1 MPAPHERDG
10 SEHLREV
17 GSKKCYTHLVVTNG
31 VGLKSEDGRFDV
43 MAAACPTRQVI
54 GRIGDKW
61 SLLVLY
67 ALSTGI
73 KRFSQLRAEVEGI
86 SQKML
91 TQTLR
96 ALERDGLVDRHVYAT
111 IPPKV
116 EYRLT
121 PLGSLEDAIA
131 VVRQWAYAHMD
142 EITTARDSYDRQ
154 PVPSDA
160 G

>member
-1 MPAPHERDG
+1 M
-10 SEHLREV
+10 
-17 GSKKCYTHLVVTNG
+17 VTKG
-31 VGLKSEDGRFDV
+31 LGLKSDDGRFDV

-54 GRIGDKW
+54 GRVGGKW

-67 ALSTGI
+67 SLSTGT
-73 KRFSQLRAEVEGI
+73 KRFSRLRSEVEGI

-96 ALERDGLVDRHVYAT
+96 ALERDGLVDRHAYAT

-121 PLGSLEDAIA
+121 PLGESLEDAIGF
-131 VVRQWAYAHMD
+131 VREWAYAHMD
-142 EITTARDSYDRQ
+142 EIAASRDGYDRRAARDAQGS
-154 PVPSDA
+154 
-160 G
+160 

>member
-1 MPAPHERDG
+1 M
-10 SEHLREV
+10 
-17 GSKKCYTHLVVTNG
+17 VTNG
-31 VGLKSEDGRFDV
+31 VSLRSNDGRFDV

-67 ALSTGI
+67 ALSTGT
-73 KRFSQLRAEVEGI
+73 KRFSQLRTDVEGI

-96 ALERDGLVDRHVYAT
+96 ALERDGLVDRHAYPT

-116 EYRLT
+116 EYQLT
-121 PLGSLEDAIA
+121 PLGQSLEDTIA
-131 VVRQWAYAHMD
+131 VVRQWAYNHMD
-142 EITTARDSYDRQ
+142 EITAQRERYDQRTAADDPASS
-154 PVPSDA
+154 P
-160 G
+160 

>member
-1 MPAPHERDG
+1 MVTKSVD
-10 SEHLREV
+10 LR
-17 GSKKCYTHLVVTNG
+17 
-31 VGLKSEDGRFDV
+31 SEDGRFDV

-54 GRIGDKW
+54 GRVGDKW

-67 ALSTGI
+67 ALSTGTL
-73 KRFSQLRAEVEGI
+73 RFSQLRSEVEGI

-96 ALERDGLVDRHVYAT
+96 ALERDGLVHRHAYPT

-121 PLGSLEDAIA
+121 PLGQSLEDAIA
-131 VVRQWAYAHMD
+131 VVRRWAYTHMD
-142 EITTARDSYDRQ
+142 EITASRDSYDRQ
-154 PVPSDA
+154 PVVADA

>member
-1 MPAPHERDG
+1 
-10 SEHLREV
+10 
-17 GSKKCYTHLVVTNG
+17 

-54 GRIGDKW
+54 GRVGDKW

-67 ALSTGI
+67 ALSTGT
-73 KRFSQLRAEVEGI
+73 KRFSQLRSEVEGI

-96 ALERDGLVDRHVYAT
+96 ALERDGLVHRHVYAT

-121 PLGSLEDAIA
+121 PLGQGIEEAIA
-131 VVRQWAYAHMD
+131 VVRKWAYTHMD
-142 EITTARDSYDRQ
+142 EITMARDSYDRQ

>member
-1 MPAPHERDG
+1 
-10 SEHLREV
+10 
-17 GSKKCYTHLVVTNG
+17 
-31 VGLKSEDGRFDV
+31 

-67 ALSTGI
+67 ALSTGT
-73 KRFSQLRAEVEGI
+73 KRFSRLRYEVEGI

-96 ALERDGLVDRHVYAT
+96 ALERDGLVARRAYAT

-116 EYRLT
+116 EYSLT
-121 PLGSLEDAIA
+121 PLGESLEDAIA
-131 VVRQWAYAHMD
+131 VVREWAYTHMD
-142 EITTARDSYDRQ
+142 GIAASRQAYDQR
-154 PVPSDA
+154 PSPSDT
-160 G
+160 

>member
-1 MPAPHERDG
+1 M
-10 SEHLREV
+10 
-17 GSKKCYTHLVVTNG
+17 
-31 VGLKSEDGRFDV
+31 
-43 MAAACPTRQVI
+43 
-54 GRIGDKW
+54 
-61 SLLVLY
+61 LY
-67 ALSTGI
+67 ALSTGT
-73 KRFSQLRAEVEGI
+73 KRFSQLRSEVEGI

-96 ALERDGLVDRHVYAT
+96 AFERDGLVHRHVYAT

-121 PLGSLEDAIA
+121 PLGQGLEEAIA
-131 VVRQWAYAHMD
+131 VVRKWAYTHMD
-142 EITTARDSYDRQ
+142 EITMARDSYDRQ

>member
-1 MPAPHERDG
+1 
-10 SEHLREV
+10 LR
-17 GSKKCYTHLVVTNG
+17 
-31 VGLKSEDGRFDV
+31 SEDGRFDV
-43 MAAACPTRQVI
+43 MATACPTRQVI

-67 ALSTGI
+67 ALSTGT
-73 KRFSQLRAEVEGI
+73 KRFSQLRSEVEGI

-96 ALERDGLVDRHVYAT
+96 ALERDGLVHRHAYPT

-116 EYRLT
+116 EYKLT
-121 PLGSLEDAIA
+121 PLGHSLEDAIA
-131 VVRQWAYAHMD
+131 VVRRWAYTHMD
-142 EITTARDSYDRQ
+142 EITTARDDYDRR
-154 PVPSDA
+154 PVTSDA

>member
-1 MPAPHERDG
+1 M
-10 SEHLREV
+10 
-17 GSKKCYTHLVVTNG
+17 VTNRA
-31 VGLKSEDGRFDV
+31 GLESDDGRFDV

-54 GRIGDKW
+54 GRVGGKW

-67 ALSTGI
+67 ALSTGT
-73 KRFSQLRAEVEGI
+73 KRFSQLRSEVEGI

-96 ALERDGLVDRHVYAT
+96 ELERDGLVHRHAYAT

-121 PLGSLEDAIA
+121 PLGESLEDAIA
-131 VVRQWAYAHMD
+131 VVRHWAYAHMD
-142 EITTARDSYDRQ
+142 EIAASREGYDRRAAQ
-154 PVPSDA
+154 GAQDDLA
-160 G
+160 A

>member
-1 MPAPHERDG
+1 M
-10 SEHLREV
+10 
-17 GSKKCYTHLVVTNG
+17 VTNS
-31 VGLKSEDGRFDV
+31 VELRSEDGLFDV

-54 GRIGDKW
+54 GRVGDKW

-67 ALSTGI
+67 ALSTGT
-73 KRFSQLRAEVEGI
+73 KRFSQLRSEVEGI

-96 ALERDGLVDRHVYAT
+96 ALERDGLVHRHAYPT

-116 EYRLT
+116 EYKLT
-121 PLGSLEDAIA
+121 PLGQSLQDAIA
-131 VVRQWAYAHMD
+131 VVRTWAYAHMD
-142 EITTARDSYDRQ
+142 EITASRDNYDRQ
-154 PVPSDA
+154 PFIVDA